1 MNLYTSLTLRYL
13 KENKKRTI
21 VTIIGIIL
29 STALICGIGNIYS
42 SFMDYEIRETI
53 QRDGSFYATFN
64 NVDKDKIDY
73 ITKSAGISN
82 SGISKEFGYANSGE
96 GNLLKVL
103 GYDNATFNNVDKD
116 KIDYIT
122 KSAGISNSGISKEF
136 GYANSGEGN
145 LLKVLGY
152 DKNYFEGFNI
162 SLKEGDFPKNKNEIV
177 ISENSN
183 LITDSKF
190 KIGDNI
196 SLKEGD
202 FPKNKNEIVIS
213 ENSNLITDSKFKI
226 GDNIKL
232 SIGKRLS
239 EEEDYLD
246 SPTVQENEKLVD
258 TKEETFKVVGIIN
271 KPGFEYS
278 NGIQTAIT
286 YIDNYLDSP
295 TVQENE
301 KLVDT
306 KEETFKV
313 VGIINKPGFEYSNGI
328 QTAITYIDKSLVN
341 NNDKVNISVNVNN
354 PKDIYSIV
362 SSICKNG
369 NLEKKIDSNG
379 EKVDNVDYNEHL
391 LRLKG
396 ASAYA
401 NINNSIGYIVLLVGS
416 LVVICTI
423 ATVYNSFSIS
433 ISERKKQFGI
443 LNSIGATNSQIM
455 KLVFL
460 EGFIVS
466 IVATIGA
473 TNSQIMKLVF
483 LEGFIVSIV
492 AIPIGLLSGTL
503 AMDIVFKI
511 IQKFY
516 SNSLIG
522 EMNLKVVYNPVVI
535 IFSIIVVLI
544 TIFISVIIP
553 ARVASKVSPLDA
565 IKNSSDYKVGK
576 VKDSKLVRLIF
587 KTEGVLAYKNLRR
600 NKKKFRIT
608 LFSLVISVV
617 IFIAFSGFMTL
628 FLKAED
634 VRVGQMNYD
643 MCLYGNRGDSIKKSK
658 ELVNEINK
666 IDGVKNISFSNTHN
680 LLMDLEENRVNK
692 SAKEKVQSYFIREK
706 ENNKTVYRLNNG
718 LNLPG
723 YRAIE
728 NIKLTEGSF
737 DKESAIKEN
746 GVILINKS
754 YYEEKGKKGVLDMT
768 NYKVGDTIE
777 VYSMGYDEKSG
788 KEYIEKTYKF
798 KIMGISEDILI
809 GDNTYPYMGIGM
821 VTYDEVAK
829 NNGFDTA
836 SNFIYIESDLKE
848 STKKSIKNLAE
859 KYKFSVIDEVTYDEV
874 AKNNGFD
881 TASNFI
887 YIESDLKE
895 STKKSIKNLAEKYKF
910 SVIDEVEE
918 YQAMQDSMKVMQI
931 FVYGFVT
938 VISLV
943 SVTNIINTISTNIN
957 LRKKELAIIKSIG
970 VTPSGF
976 NKMIYLE
983 SFLYGALALLWGI
996 PIGILLTILMNTIL
1010 GDVISFGL
1018 VLPYNAILICIV
1030 AIFIIYN
1037 TYEYYI
1043 R

>member
-103 GYDNATFNNVDKD
+103 GYD
-116 KIDYIT
+116 
-122 KSAGISNSGISKEF
+122 
-136 GYANSGEGN
+136 
-145 LLKVLGY
+145 
-152 DKNYFEGFNI
+152 KNYFEGFNI

-190 KIGDNI
+190 KIGDI
-196 SLKEGD
+196 
-202 FPKNKNEIVIS
+202 IR
-213 ENSNLITDSKFKI
+213 
-226 GDNIKL
+226 L

-239 EEEDYLD
+239 EEGDYLD
-246 SPTVQENEKLVD
+246 SPTLQD
-258 TKEETFKVVGIIN
+258 
-271 KPGFEYS
+271 
-278 NGIQTAIT
+278 
-286 YIDNYLDSP
+286 
-295 TVQENE
+295 NE

-362 SSICKNG
+362 SSICKNA
-369 NLEKKIDSNG
+369 NLEKKTDSNG
-379 EKVDNVDYNEHL
+379 EKIDNVDYNEHL

-416 LVVICTI
+416 LVVICTV

-443 LNSIGATNSQIM
+443 LNS
-455 KLVFL
+455 
-460 EGFIVS
+460 
-466 IVATIGA
+466 IGA

-634 VRVGQMNYD
+634 IRVGQMNYD
-643 MCLYGNRGDSIKKSK
+643 MYLYGNRGDSIKKSK

-692 SAKEKVQSYFIREK
+692 SAKEKVQSYFIGEK

-788 KEYIEKTYKF
+788 KEYKEKTYKF
-798 KIMGISEDILI
+798 KIMGISEDILM
-809 GDNTYPYMGIGM
+809 GDTTYPYMGISI

-829 NNGFDTA
+829 NNGFD
-836 SNFIYIESDLKE
+836 ES
-848 STKKSIKNLAE
+848 
-859 KYKFSVIDEVTYDEV
+859 
-874 AKNNGFD
+874 
-881 TASNFI
+881 SNFI

-1030 AIFIIYN
+1030 AIFII
-1037 TYEYYI
+1037 TFIASYI
-1043 R
+1043 PMRKINRENIIDNIRQDSI